1 MRTRTGLA
9 AAVLLAALP
18 APAAATTLHVT
29 PGHSIQAAVD
39 AAQKGDTVMVSP
51 GTFSEKGQKCPAET
65 AKTCAVV
72 VRKDGIKLIAAATKD
87 HPVVLA
93 GQAKLDVGIA
103 VARADYPKCIA
114 NKALRVKGSLV
125 DGFTVRGFR
134 ADGVFVVCVD
144 GWRVTRVRTVK
155 NDEYGV
161 FPLFVGAGRVDHS
174 FASGANDTGIYIGQS
189 HDVRIDHDTAT
200 GNVSGFEIENSRR
213 VRADH
218 NLGFGNT
225 AGILS
230 FAEPGLF
237 VKTNHRNVIE
247 NNTFRDNNRK
257 NTCLDPSDTVC
268 NVPPGAGI
276 VLAGPD
282 LNVVRSNVVKGNGT
296 GGIGLVSW
304 CIIEGK
310 PNCSNDSDPNPDYN
324 VIRQNVVTGNG
335 KHPDPKY
342 AAVAADLIWDGTG
355 QGNCWAGNTAS
366 TRFPKSLPGCD

>member
-1 MRTRTGLA
+1 MRTRIGLA
-9 AAVLLAALP
+9 AAVLVAVLP
-18 APAAATTLHVT
+18 APAAANTLHVT

-72 VRKDGIKLIAAATKD
+72 VRKDGIKLIAAATKN

-93 GQAKLDVGIA
+93 GQAKQDVGIA
-103 VARADYPKCIA
+103 VARADYPKCIG

-134 ADGVFVVCVD
+134 ADGVFIVCVD

-200 GNVSGFEIENSRR
+200 ANVSGFEIENSRR

-218 NLGFGNT
+218 NL
-225 AGILS
+225 
-230 FAEPGLF
+230 
-237 VKTNHRNVIE
+237 VIE

-310 PNCSNDSDPNPDYN
+310 PNCTNDVDPNPDYN

-366 TRFPKSLPGCD
+366 TRFPKSLPACD